1 MSPNNFSKSENLMRC
16 HDIVPWFR
24 GMPFDMPRL
33 LDQLEPRLPDLFS
46 SDAVLPSLIYTGDR
60 RCRSKNTIG
69 AIWWNSETVPHGAS
83 GPAIYPGPCS
93 GCRQRRSTLRI
104 LTTK

>member
-60 RCRSKNTIG
+60 RCRSEEHTSELQSLTNLYTLSLHDALPISATTAPEKCRRTIFP
-69 AIWWNSETVPHGAS
+69 SPRT
-83 GPAIYPGPCS
+83 
-93 GCRQRRSTLRI
+93 
-104 LTTK
+104 